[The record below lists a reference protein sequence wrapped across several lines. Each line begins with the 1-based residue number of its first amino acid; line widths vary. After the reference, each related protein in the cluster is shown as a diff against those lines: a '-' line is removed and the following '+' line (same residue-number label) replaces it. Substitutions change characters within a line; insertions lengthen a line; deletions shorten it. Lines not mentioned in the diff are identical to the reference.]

1 MVFIN
6 LCVHVLLT
14 EVALALEGLS
24 LTPVHAGQA
33 SPRILAEH
41 ISLSIS
47 SGHALRAAAALVSPG
62 ILPGHKSRLVGGF
75 IAEEI

>member
-1 MVFIN
+1 MVFKN
-6 LCVHVLLT
+6 LCILVLWT
-14 EVALALEGLS
+14 EVASAVEGLS
-24 LTPVHAGQA
+24 LTLVHAGQA

-41 ISLSIS
+41 ISLSIF
-47 SGHALRAAAALVSPG
+47 SGHALPAAAALVSPG